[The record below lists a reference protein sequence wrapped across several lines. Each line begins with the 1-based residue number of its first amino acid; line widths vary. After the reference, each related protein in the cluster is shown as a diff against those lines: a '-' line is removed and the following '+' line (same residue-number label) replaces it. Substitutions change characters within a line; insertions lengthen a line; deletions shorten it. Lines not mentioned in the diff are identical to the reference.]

1 MIVTSETTDSVGFLD
16 RFARVGE
23 NWDYVS
29 LDKDQC
35 AYLISQFPEVEKE
48 LFIFEGENGDLGRI
62 LLTQSAEN
70 QGVCFFGMV
79 DYIHTENNVSKEL
92 YKAIMNK
99 AKEWGAKKVI
109 GPVNIN
115 TWFGNRFKSSGFNN
129 QYGWEPNNPEAYI
142 NDAMDFGFEVDHSY
156 SSKFF
161 EAMELQAARSKMGY
175 EMAINKG
182 FSFRCPDLNSEEDIL
197 RLYELNTTSFK
208 NNYLYEPITLD
219 QYKATYIQVLK
230 GSDLSLSFFI
240 LDKNLVPRGYVYNF
254 LEGDCLIIKSILVE
268 QSYQGGLLSSA
279 LIHETAKKSLE
290 RGITKGAGVLIREGN
305 ISSKFYEK
313 IGEPYQI
320 HEYKMLKKEL

>member
-1 MIVTSETTDSVGFLD
+1 MIVTSETTGSSDFLE
-16 RFARVGE
+16 RFSRVGE
-23 NWDYVS
+23 DWDYTS
-29 LDKDQC
+29 LNKGEC
-35 AYLISQFPEVEKE
+35 TYLISQFPEVEKE

-62 LLTQSAEN
+62 LLTKSAEN
-70 QGVCFFGMV
+70 PGVCFFGMV
-79 DYIHTENNVSKEL
+79 DYRQAEKNVSKEL
-92 YKAIMNK
+92 YKAILNK
-99 AKEWGAKKVI
+99 AKEWEAKKVI

-161 EAMELQAARSKMGY
+161 DAMELQAERSKMGY
-175 EMAINKG
+175 EMAIKEG
-182 FSFRCPDLNSEEDIL
+182 YSFRSPDLNSEDDIS

-219 QYKATYIQVLK
+219 QYKATYIQALK

-279 LIHETAKKSLE
+279 LIHEAARKSLE
-290 RGITKGAGVLIREGN
+290 RGIQKGAGVLIREGN

-313 IGEPYQI
+313 IGEPYQV
-320 HEYKMLKKEL
+320 HEYKMLQKEL